1 MILLDYNYNL
11 IMKTKHLFSIGLV
24 AVLMC
29 ALLASCK
36 NEEETTPKN
45 PSWNVE
51 PGKELPKTPTTQIG
65 DGKVKV
71 FEQVV
76 KVDDGNV
83 VNFDCD
89 TVNNHY
95 SVTFSG
101 AVPEDVKPG
110 KVLVVNKDKELT
122 VVLVTG
128 VEKSGNTAELEGLIG
143 DLSYVFYDTEFAIA
157 GDPSL
162 VDNKD
167 IPVYTP
173 QNNEISL
180 SKVKIGEI
188 KFSQKINDWNF
199 SFKCSDEVKPTY
211 TEDANG
217 YRCSINTKVTPSF
230 SINYKKGTTISGEV
244 TISGEIG
251 MNTNFSFVYWNRYG
265 KPVCERQ
272 ADYDFYKAETLEQ
285 QFYIDGELSF
295 VPSFTVEAKGEISTD
310 DIGKKVHLGEML
322 GVPISTPIGDVYFA
336 LDWFADASFSCSAAA
351 TLKFNDNKAKVGLTG
366 RLGHAEYT
374 DGSGSMIN
382 SIKLINDDPNISLSA
397 QCGMNLSF
405 AIYPLLSG
413 SWLSKKGLGL
423 GIGIKPVAEAD
434 IKLKG
439 EATTSPTEHNYVST
453 SGSFTVTPKICFG
466 AVHEK
471 WLKDETK
478 FYPIPISI
486 GEKGVST
493 TYQMTAIK
501 GDKFE
506 GFEKL
511 KTDGDFL
518 EIFPPFF
525 KLECPGALHI
535 KSIKDGESS
544 KTFQIADVDKDK
556 MENNIIDFPIKKGV
570 PITISFSPYTLM
582 TWDYPGLT
590 TVRVNGDKLVNFS
603 FPPNVI
609 YLKSSDPNFS
619 DWVFGCYPE
628 YTWTPIS
635 DTDYLEAT
643 ICDASGDVKGYCKI
657 RNSNAPL
664 ILTVGVGETTVEKDS
679 PLVIWGS
686 ADGVCDIVVYVDG
699 NEIKRLEKTTNFS
712 VELPTSI
719 SGTHTVVISAKANGR
734 RSCNN
739 SFEYIVTDP
748 EPPYNPVTGD
758 GYVDLGLPSGTLWAT
773 CNVGAKNPWD
783 YGDYFAWGETKPK
796 DDYSWST
803 YKYANGWYDKLKLT
817 KYCNNSSYGND
828 GYTDNLTVL
837 QPEDDAA
844 TVNMGSNWRMP
855 TQAELQE
862 LYDNCDWEWTSYY
875 NGGVSGYIV
884 KSRNTSNS
892 LFLPAAGYRFG
903 GDLYRA
909 GSSGYYWSSSLPAD
923 GPDIGRRLYFD
934 SGYVNPGNWGTRL
947 YGQSVRPVR
956 CR

>member
-1 MILLDYNYNL
+1 MILLNYNYKL

-51 PGKELPKTPTTQIG
+51 PGKELPKTPTSQIG

-128 VEKSGNTAELEGLIG
+128 VEKSGNTAELEGIMG

-157 GDPSL
+157 SDPSF

-173 QNNEISL
+173 QNNGKSL
-180 SKVKIGEI
+180 SKAKGEI
-188 KFSQKINDWNF
+188 NFSQKIDDWTL
-199 SFKCSDEVKPTY
+199 SFKCAGGVEPTGS
-211 TEDANG
+211 EDANG
-217 YRCSINTKVTPSF
+217 FRSGINTNVTPSF
-230 SINYKKGTTISGEV
+230 TIKYKNGKDISGEV
-244 TISGEIG
+244 SISGEVGI
-251 MNTNFSFVYWNRYG
+251 NTKFSFVYWNRYG

-295 VPSFTVEAKGEISTD
+295 VPSFTVEAKGKISTD
-310 DIGKKVHLGEML
+310 DKCKRVHLGEML
-322 GVPISTPIGDVYFA
+322 GVPIPTPAGDVYFA

-351 TLKFNDNKAKVGLTG
+351 TLKYNDNKAKVGLTG
-366 RLGHAEYT
+366 RLGYAEYK
-374 DGSGSMIN
+374 DGSGSIIN

-405 AIYPLLSG
+405 SIYPLLSA
-413 SWLSKKGLGL
+413 SWISKKALGLGL
-423 GIGIKPVAEAD
+423 GIKPVAEAD
-434 IKLKG
+434 IKLKY
-439 EATTSPTEHNYVST
+439 EANTSPSEQNYLAT
-453 SGSFTVTPKICFG
+453 SGAFTVTPKICFG

-471 WLKDETK
+471 WLKDETE

-486 GEKGVST
+486 NEKGFST
-493 TYQMTAIK
+493 TYKMAPIK
-501 GDKFE
+501 DEKFTDTDKWE
-506 GFEKL
+506 S
-511 KTDGDFL
+511 DGDFL

-582 TWDYPGLT
+582 TWDFPGLS
-590 TVRVNGDKLVNFS
+590 TVRVDGGKLVDFS

-643 ICDASGDVKGYCKI
+643 ICDANGDVKGYCKI
-657 RNSNAPL
+657 RNSNKPL
-664 ILTVGVGETTVEKDS
+664 ILTIDVGETVVEKDS

-699 NEIKRLEKTTNFS
+699 NEIKRFEQTTNFS
-712 VELPTSI
+712 VDLPTSI
-719 SGTHTVVISAKANGR
+719 SSTHTVVISAKANGR
-734 RSCNN
+734 RDCNN
-739 SFEYIVTDP
+739 SFEYTVTEP
-748 EPPYNPVTGD
+748 EPPMPYYPVID
-758 GYVDLGLPSGTLWAT
+758 EEYVDLGLPSGTLWAT
-773 CNVGAKNPWD
+773 CNVGAENPWD
-783 YGDYFAWGETKPK
+783 YGNTYSCHEIPNGGTEWRSPTK
-796 DDYSWST
+796 
-803 YKYANGWYDKLKLT
+803 
-817 KYCNNSSYGND
+817 
-828 GYTDNLTVL
+828 
-837 QPEDDAA
+837 E
-844 TVNMGSNWRMP
+844 
-855 TQAELQE
+855 EFQE
-862 LYDNCDWEWTSYY
+862 LKNNCEWEWTSDY
-875 NGGVSGYIV
+875 NGTGVAGTVIWDVNYHEKYI
-884 KSRNTSNS
+884 
-892 LFLPAAGYRFG
+892 FLPAAGYFYDGEWYMSGIRRRNEEGRYWTSSRSDDGWEIYFCFTSADISAYKIFG
-903 GDLYRA
+903 DRYTW
-909 GSSGYYWSSSLPAD
+909 YCY
-923 GPDIGRRLYFD
+923 
-934 SGYVNPGNWGTRL
+934 
-947 YGQSVRPVR
+947 SVRAVQ
-956 CR
+956 CKN